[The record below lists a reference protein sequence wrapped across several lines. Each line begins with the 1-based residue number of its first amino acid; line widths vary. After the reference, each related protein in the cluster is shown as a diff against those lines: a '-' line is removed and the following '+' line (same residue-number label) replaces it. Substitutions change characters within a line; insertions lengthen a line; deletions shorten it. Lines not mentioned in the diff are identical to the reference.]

1 MKYFLVVFVSLFLL
15 SCSNKTKTY
24 NNKTDLALKSNI
36 GKELMQNKCLI
47 CHSNTANHSSR
58 IAPPMFAVKNHY
70 LNKNTTKKEFISDIQ
85 NWIKNPTQENVKMHG
100 AVKKFGIMPKQ
111 VFSEKTIEHIAS
123 YMYDNELEKPKG
135 FHKNHNGKG
144 KGKGMKNGIG
154 KGKHQGMVK
163 YGNNMDAKTKSHK
176 KKGVQIALAT
186 KTELGKNLMKKIQ
199 KEGILEAL
207 KFCNINALPIT
218 DSMSKVLNANIK
230 RVSDKPRNLKNRAT
244 FEEEGYIKIFKQ
256 EILEEKEA
264 NAIVRE
270 ENNTVNVYYPIK
282 TNGLCLQCHGNP
294 KTDIKENVLASLKE
308 LYPNDKAVGYSIN
321 EIRGIWKVSLEK

>member
-1 MKYFLVVFVSLFLL
+1 MFNFIL
-15 SCSNKTKTY
+15 SNKY
-24 NNKTDLALKSNI
+24 VLKKIFHTPIEIFKLFKVKGEISGKKIFILGSAPNPNLELDSSRHVVVTI
-36 GKELMQNKCLI
+36 NGSAANAKELGLNDSVMTVVDFELI
-47 CHSNTANHSSR
+47 
-58 IAPPMFAVKNHY
+58 
-70 LNKNTTKKEFISDIQ
+70 TKKVALHTDVRSVI
-85 NWIKNPTQENVKMHG
+85 IKNNLLKNIDLGSVVAIQSNNTLLG
-100 AVKKFGIMPKQ
+100 DPK
-111 VFSEKTIEHIAS
+111 I
-123 YMYDNELEKPKG
+123 
-135 FHKNHNGKG
+135 
-144 KGKGMKNGIG
+144 
-154 KGKHQGMVK
+154 
-163 YGNNMDAKTKSHK
+163 
-176 KKGVQIALAT
+176 
-186 KTELGKNLMKKIQ
+186 
-199 KEGILEAL
+199 
-207 KFCNINALPIT
+207 
-218 DSMSKVLNANIK
+218 LNANIK